1 MEMDSYESDQVY
13 ENVDIKQPPSRR
25 AGAQHG
31 ALALEMNDYASDY
44 IYANTDSKQPPCI
57 RPGEQ
62 QWKSAA
68 PVDSSD
74 RQAASCG
81 GAVWLLIALSCLLL
95 AAGVALGVLYFKL
108 SESHSGLL
116 GESSRLSESHSG
128 LLGGYSRLND
138 TLSELQRNYSR
149 LSEYHSQLQSNYS
162 RLSESHSQLQR
173 NYGRVQDENSDM
185 KKKIAAVC
193 VKSSSK
199 ERVCKACPVN
209 WVESNGKCYY
219 FSPDKMDWHSSRS
232 SCVSMGADL
241 VIIES
246 EAEQKFLH
254 ENAKKNY
261 HWIGLTDAVTEGVWL
276 WVDGTPLNDKAKF
289 WYGNEPDDW
298 KEVDSSGEDC
308 AHLKFLEDPLK
319 DWFDGT
325 CRLGQYN
332 RICETMAVIINI

>member
-1 MEMDSYESDQVY
+1 MEMDSYESDHDY
-13 ENVDIKQPPSRR
+13 ENVDIKQPPSSR

-31 ALALEMNDYASDY
+31 E
-44 IYANTDSKQPPCI
+44 
-57 RPGEQ
+57 
-62 QWKSAA
+62 SAA

-74 RQAASCG
+74 RPAASCG
-81 GAVWLLIALSCLLL
+81 WAVWLLIALSCLLL
-95 AAGVALGVLYFKL
+95 AASLALGVLYFRL

-149 LSEYHSQLQSNYS
+149 LSEYHSQLQ
-162 RLSESHSQLQR
+162 R

-185 KKKIAAVC
+185 KKKNAAVC
-193 VKSSSK
+193 VKSSTLDLQCPLKEGSSK

-219 FSPDKMDWHSSRS
+219 FSTDKMDWHSSRA

-246 EAEQKFLH
+246 EEEQRFLL
-254 ENAKKNY
+254 ENIKREHPLEHSKSDDY
-261 HWIGLTDAVTEGVWL
+261 WIGLTDAVTEGVWL

-298 KEVDSSGEDC
+298 KGGVDSSGEDC
-308 AHLKFLEDPLK
+308 AHLAYWGDPLK
-319 DWFDGT
+319 DWLDGS
-325 CRLGQYN
+325 CSMIQYT
-332 RICETMAVIINI
+332 RICETMAVIIHI

>member
-13 ENVDIKQPPSRR
+13 ENVDIKKPPSRR
-25 AGAQHG
+25 AGKQHG
-31 ALALEMNDYASDY
+31 EL
-44 IYANTDSKQPPCI
+44 
-57 RPGEQ
+57 
-62 QWKSAA
+62 AA

-81 GAVWLLIALSCLLL
+81 WAVWLLIALSCLLL

-149 LSEYHSQLQSNYS
+149 LSE
-162 RLSESHSQLQR
+162 SHSQLQR

-185 KKKIAAVC
+185 KKKNAAVC
-193 VKSSSK
+193 VKSSTLDLQCPLKESSSK

-219 FSPDKMDWHSSRS
+219 FSPEKMDWNSSRA

-241 VIIES
+241 VIIEN
-246 EAEQKFLH
+246 EAEQKFLY

-261 HWIGLTDAVTEGVWL
+261 YLIGLTDAVTEGVWL

-308 AHLKFLEDPLK
+308 AHLKLLEDPLK